1 MINVPIK
8 SLVYGGAIDS
18 RAKASRGMDIDS
30 LANSIRH
37 LGLILPLAVVQEG
50 DKYRVVDGN
59 RRLEALKLLNKGKKD
74 VEVPVLVQDADTATA
89 RAMSL
94 AANIERLPLHHV
106 DQYEAFAALAAD
118 GKPLAEIAAAFGIG
132 ERAVEQRMALGAL
145 APMIRQL
152 YREDKIDHRMAKL
165 LTRIPPD
172 AQEKWM
178 LSGQP
183 MWQVQQQIL
192 AELEEK
198 TIAATSALAEFV
210 GREAYLEAGGELVRD
225 LFAEEGK
232 EKWCS
237 PDIALG
243 LANART
249 KEMREQALADGWSF
263 FETVNDYV
271 GQDFSTEDPAGGED
285 DEKRRRL
292 EGRLQEIDRE
302 TFGDDDGDDEGEYT
316 DAQVAEI
323 HQLEAAI
330 YAIDN
335 GRFYTDEQ
343 KARTGVVLD
352 VHYKL
357 HHGCTSRKGAK
368 AAAVETVKEEAAQS
382 SAVMMELDAYLT
394 RAVHGALV
402 DSPDKAVR
410 LLCLAFLS
418 DYFLFEKLPN
428 LYSGVGIRA
437 DFSGKVLPAYD
448 YGFETVEEIVRT
460 SGLLKAKTFDAK
472 MKAMDKM
479 NDTSVMV
486 ILSYIVAR
494 SLQTRHRGHD
504 LVLYLDRLGLLDI
517 RAHYVPTVDNFFS
530 RLSKRQLQLVL
541 KEAGEQSDIS
551 DMKKADAAK
560 FVADQ
565 LPGDWVPEAMRPKK
579 IKDD

>member
-18 RAKASRGMDIDS
+18 RAKASRGVDIDS

-59 RRLEALKLLNKGKKD
+59 RRLEALKLINKGKKD
-74 VEVPVLVQDADTATA
+74 VEVPVLVQDADTPTA

-118 GKPLAEIAAAFGIG
+118 GKPLAEIAATFGIG

-145 APMIRQL
+145 APLVRQL
-152 YREDKIDHRMAKL
+152 YREDKIDHRMARL
-165 LTRIPPD
+165 LTRVPPD
-172 AQEKWM
+172 RQVELM
-178 LSGQP
+178 QSGQP
-183 MWQVQQQIL
+183 AWQIQQQIL
-192 AELEEK
+192 AELEES
-198 TIAATSALAEFV
+198 TISATSSLAEFV

-232 EKWCS
+232 EKWS
-237 PDIALG
+237 NPDIALG

-249 KEMREQALADGWSF
+249 KELREQALADGWSF
-263 FETVNDYV
+263 FETVNDWV
-271 GQDFSTEDPAGGED
+271 GQDFSTEEEAGGF
-285 DEKRRRL
+285 DEEEERRL
-292 EGRLQEIDRE
+292 RGRLEEIDRD
-302 TFGDDDGDDEGEYT
+302 TFDENDEGDYSE
-316 DAQVAEI
+316 AQKQEI
-323 HQLEAAI
+323 HQLEAAL
-330 YAIDN
+330 YALQD
-335 GRFYTDEQ
+335 RLFYTDEQ

-357 HHGCTSRKGAK
+357 HHGCTRRRGAK

-402 DSPDKAVR
+402 DDPSTAVS
-410 LLCLAFLS
+410 LLILTFLS

-428 LYSGVGIRA
+428 LYGGVGIRA

-448 YGFETVEEIVRT
+448 YGFDAVEAIVKAC
-460 SGLLKAKTFDAK
+460 GLLNAKTFDTK
-472 MKAMDKM
+472 MKAVNKIEPTDRGI
-479 NDTSVMV
+479 
-486 ILSYIVAR
+486 ILSYIIAR
-494 SLQTRHRGHD
+494 SIQTRHRGHD
-504 LVLYLDRLGLLDI
+504 LVLYLDKLGTLDI
-517 RAHYVPTVDNFFS
+517 RRHFTPTVDNFFS

-541 KEAGEQSDIS
+541 KDAGIADDIG
-551 DMKKADAAK
+551 DLKKAEAATH
-560 FVADQ
+560 VAKA
-565 LPGDWVPEAMRPKK
+565 LPADWVPEAIRPKK
-579 IKDD
+579 LTKD